1 MLILVTLV
9 VLVSPYVR
17 LKLTKGRAGA
27 DDWCIMVAWVLAV
40 AFDLDPINRKSG
52 LLICL

>member
-9 VLVSPYVR
+9 VLVRSYVR